1 MRMLG
6 IDSSTDALAVG
17 LADGERTLCEETLPP
32 AQDHASQ
39 IIGLIDSILKKAQ
52 LTRQSLDGIAI
63 ADGPGSFTGL
73 RIGMAVAKGM
83 ALALNLPIVGV
94 STFEVMARRLSG
106 DFDAFYLA
114 GMVRKGEFY
123 LCPVEHG
130 SNIREKISVIEQLEL
145 SERVGAVPVALIG
158 RRPDGWDKLVQNPIP
173 SDRLKISG
181 GELAALGGEKISA
194 GQAADL
200 ATMEPLYIALSQA
213 ERKFGRL

>member
-1 MRMLG
+1 MIVLG
-6 IDSSTDALAVG
+6 IDSSTDALGVG
-17 LADGERTLCEETLPP
+17 VAEGERILCEETLPP

-39 IIGLIDSILKKAQ
+39 IIGLIDSILKKAR

-94 STFEVMARRLSG
+94 STFEVMARRLTA

-123 LCPVEHG
+123 LCLAERG
-130 SNIREKISVIEQLEL
+130 SNIREKILVIEQSEL
-145 SERVGAVPVALIG
+145 SGRVGAVPVALIG

>member
-1 MRMLG
+1 MLG